1 MAPLARSGAR
11 LPPLATLGGEGVLG
25 RQGRQRPRNEAERAL
40 QAADLRDLPGR
51 PRGHL
56 ARSVLWRWPP
66 AVGVGLSPPRQRL
79 APLPRSDRAAD
90 AAPVAG
96 DAPQVDSRQCGLA
109 LRAVRSISRGPVDYG
124 HRGGSTRRPVE
135 VEATDQEE
143 IAPMTMTDVYRGKD
157 LGTLELTVTD
167 EMVQHYIKGLD
178 EPNPWYTAASPFGG
192 PVAPVIIYQQADSE
206 FKGWYLDNLFGNL

>member
-40 QAADLRDLPGR
+40 QAADLRALPGR
-51 PRGHL
+51 LRGDL
-56 ARSVLWRWPP
+56 AHSVLWRWPP

-96 DAPQVDSRQCGLA
+96 GAPQVDSRQCGRA
-109 LRAVRSISRGPVDYG
+109 LRAGRSISGSVNRMARENDVVRSGRGL
-124 HRGGSTRRPVE
+124 RRPGVR
-135 VEATDQEE
+135 T
-143 IAPMTMTDVYRGKD
+143 IWPRRGSSF
-157 LGTLELTVTD
+157 VT
-167 EMVQHYIKGLD
+167 
-178 EPNPWYTAASPFGG
+178 
-192 PVAPVIIYQQADSE
+192 PVIPGVSTPVSTSAMPPPATWVKPSSIR
-206 FKGWYLDNLFGNL
+206 